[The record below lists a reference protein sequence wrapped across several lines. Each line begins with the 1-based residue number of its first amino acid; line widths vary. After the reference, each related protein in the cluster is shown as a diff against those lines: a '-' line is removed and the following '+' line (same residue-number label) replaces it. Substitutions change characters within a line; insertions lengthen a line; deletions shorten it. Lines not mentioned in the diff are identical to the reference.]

1 LRKRAR
7 WRWLAPSLL
16 CAAFAA
22 AAAPPPPATA
32 RIEARSAD
40 LLAVGVVRGE
50 RMSIR
55 LSRLIDNAPVADA
68 AVSLLLRGAS
78 YAAVAETDGSYS
90 VQAPALAL
98 QGTAAV
104 DIQVTDARGREDLKG
119 TLDTTAAAPAE
130 DRNGSRQ
137 LWWWVLNFAVCI
149 GFLMLISRRRKA
161 SAARG

>member
-1 LRKRAR
+1 LRKGAS
-7 WRWLAPSLL
+7 WRWLCPALL

-22 AAAPPPPATA
+22 FAAAPPPATA
-32 RIEARSAD
+32 RIEARSSD

-55 LSRLIDNAPVADA
+55 LSRLADNAPVADA

-78 YAAVAETDGSYS
+78 YAAIAETDGSYS

-98 QGTAAV
+98 PGTAGV
-104 DIQVTDARGREDLKG
+104 DIQVTDAGGREDLKG
-119 TLDTTAAAPAE
+119 TLQTAAAAAPAE
-130 DRNGSRQ
+130 DRNSSRQ

-161 SAARG
+161 AQD